1 MTDPKQLPLKDT
13 PKAQAEKLLKA
24 LLKGKEVY
32 KLFGETMRKQL
43 TISGEPIDHWEKKFK
58 LSIPVDDLTPAICKQ
73 LDVQLMDLNQEATFH
88 HAVASA
94 KVQMIKRGCESQ
106 FNDKFW
112 ALTQEY
118 KEKGKKLPA
127 AATLTTL
134 ATIQNDD
141 MESAQSLAQVETK
154 FWKDILDHLA
164 TCRRLIENASLNIS
178 VELKAL
184 SAQSMLDK
192 ANKNGGF

>member
-1 MTDPKQLPLKDT
+1 MSDQSVKPT

-32 KLFGETMRKQL
+32 KLFSEFMRKQL
-43 TISGEPIDHWEKKFK
+43 TISGQPIDHWEEKFK

-73 LDVQLMDLNQEATFH
+73 LDVQLMGLSQEATFH

-118 KEKGKKLPA
+118 KEKGRKLPA
-127 AATLTTL
+127 AATLQTL

-141 MESAQSLAQVETK
+141 MESAQSLASVETK

-184 SAQSMLDK
+184 NAQNMIDNI
-192 ANKNGGF
+192 NKNGGI

>member
-1 MTDPKQLPLKDT
+1 
-13 PKAQAEKLLKA
+13 
-24 LLKGKEVY
+24 
-32 KLFGETMRKQL
+32 
-43 TISGEPIDHWEKKFK
+43 
-58 LSIPVDDLTPAICKQ
+58 
-73 LDVQLMDLNQEATFH
+73 DLNQEATFH

-127 AATLTTL
+127 ASTLQTL

-141 MESAQSLAQVETK
+141 MESAQSLASVETK

-184 SAQSMLDK
+184 NAQSMLDNL
-192 ANKNGGF
+192 NKNGGMK